1 MIKPNKIYEKDFTV
15 HGFAIPAAVG
25 SISCLLLFLGL
36 VFGLKLDM
44 GIAVAIDLP
53 FAVFATYLGSSRN
66 YKSFVINLVIHP
78 YYIYSQP
85 EKIKRLET

>member
-25 SISCLLLFLGL
+25 SISCILLFLGL

-44 GIAVAIDLP
+44 GIALAIDLP
-53 FAVFATYLGSSRN
+53 FAIFATYLGSSKH
-66 YKSFVINLVIHP
+66 YKSFVINLMIHP
-78 YYIYSQP
+78 RYIYSQP
-85 EKIKRLET
+85 EKIKRL